1 MGKPRNDNSPGT
13 GRAPRQKDGR
23 FLPNPDTLDR
33 DAQAF
38 NMRSRG
44 CTYSEIAIALE
55 FTDGGHVAKALRR
68 HVQRRIAPDIDEH
81 RARADEELDAMQRA
95 VLRVLETTHYKVA
108 DGRVVYFDGPEGDG
122 PAQPLKDDSPILA
135 SVDRWLKIQD
145 RRAKL
150 FGLDAA
156 TKVETSGS
164 VTVRVEGAEDV

>member
-1 MGKPRNDNSPGT
+1 MKPANDNSPGS
-13 GRAPRQKDGR
+13 GRAPRRRDGR
-23 FLPNPDTLDR
+23 FVSNPETIERDT
-33 DAQAF
+33 QAF

-55 FTDGGHVAKALRR
+55 FTDEGHVALALRR

-95 VLRVLETTHYKVA
+95 VLRVLETTHLKVN
-108 DGRVVYFDGPEGDG
+108 DGRVVYYDGTDG
-122 PAQPLKDDSPILA
+122 SGPPKALEDDSPVLA
-135 SVDRWLKIQD
+135 AVDRWLKIQD